1 MASGVM
7 TLDGTVLQAVAR
19 RERRRGGGR
28 DPEAR
33 AADAEGPPRGAP
45 AVSALTLANQ
55 LTLLRLALVPAFVIL
70 VLYGRLGWALVV
82 FITAGITDGL
92 DGLIARMTN
101 QRTSLGAFL
110 DPMADKL
117 LLVSAFVVLT
127 LPNIGLA
134 NRIPLWL
141 TVLVISRDVI
151 IVATVAI
158 VSIALGPRTFR
169 PSIFGKVATATYIV
183 TTVARDVLQLP
194 GAAVGSGWTS
204 ACGRASA

>member
-1 MASGVM
+1 M
-7 TLDGTVLQAVAR
+7 
-19 RERRRGGGR
+19 
-28 DPEAR
+28 
-33 AADAEGPPRGAP
+33 
-45 AVSALTLANQ
+45 SALTMANQ

-70 VLYGRLGWALVV
+70 VLYGRLGWALGV
-82 FITAGITDGL
+82 FIAAGITDGL
-92 DGLIARMTN
+92 DGLIARIKN

-141 TVLVISRDVI
+141 TVLVISRDVV

-158 VSIALGPRTFR
+158 VSMAMGPRTFR
-169 PSIFGKVATATYIV
+169 PSIYGKVATATYIV
-183 TTVARDVLQLP
+183 YTIVVMFFNYLGQP
-194 GAAVGSGWTS
+194 SVWVVVGQWASLIVTLMSGLHYVVHV
-204 ACGRASA
+204 RRLINEPPAST